1 MTFLQP
7 KFHTKVPENLGIG
20 TRLLALPTNRPGR
33 YLRYII
39 PDKSAAELFS
49 IGAIGEIVLQKS
61 LDFEKSARHTFN
73 VIATDDVS
81 NATAEVN
88 IDVLDVNDWEPRF
101 RQNHYD
107 FVIPKAA
114 KINEPVPLG
123 KLEAADGD
131 VNDKVSITIRG
142 SHAYMFEIQ
151 PDGMLW
157 LKQHKSNLTLM
168 HLIATATD
176 TGIPPRSSSVPV
188 TITMEGVALARSS
201 YWAPG
206 VLGAFGGIVILF
218 ILVVVAMSVY
228 IYKQKRSTTKTRVHS
243 QNTNGG
249 TAATTNGNLMNH
261 EKFSATHLHGG
272 NIRLANPLN
281 NNNNNILGSGSGS
294 SISAGA
300 STILAASLER
310 EAQQRERDREKETYT
325 ATVRSI
331 ISRASAARGGI
342 NYDGD
347 MDRDS
352 INNSDIDKPAWTL
365 SHGNSPQEI
374 NRTTLMQTARNNGWT
389 NVSGP
394 SNLLVNGKVSV
405 KKTII
410 NFTKEQESVS

>member
-1 MTFLQP
+1 M
-7 KFHTKVPENLGIG
+7 
-20 TRLLALPTNRPGR
+20 
-33 YLRYII
+33 
-39 PDKSAAELFS
+39 
-49 IGAIGEIVLQKS
+49 
-61 LDFEKSARHTFN
+61 
-73 VIATDDVS
+73 
-81 NATAEVN
+81 
-88 IDVLDVNDWEPRF
+88 LDVNDWEPRF

-107 FVIPKAA
+107 FVIPKKA

-123 KLEAADGD
+123 KLVAADGD
-131 VNDKVSITIRG
+131 VNDRVSITIRG
-142 SHAYMFEIQ
+142 SHAHMFEIQ

-157 LKQHKSNLTLM
+157 LKQYKSNLTLM

-188 TITMEGVALARSS
+188 TITMEGIALARSNWS
-201 YWAPG
+201 PG
-206 VLGAFGGIVILF
+206 ILGAFGAVLILF
-218 ILVVVAMSVY
+218 LLVIVAMSMY
-228 IYKQKRSTTKTRVHS
+228 IFKQKRSNTKNRVHS
-243 QNTNGG
+243 QDNGV
-249 TAATTNGNLMNH
+249 ATTGNLMNH
-261 EKFSATHLHGG
+261 EKFSATQLHGG

-281 NNNNNILGSGSGS
+281 NNNNNLGSGGSGS

-300 STILAASLER
+300 STLLAASLER

-374 NRTTLMQTARNNGWT
+374 NRTGRTNGWT
-389 NVSGP
+389 NVGGP
-394 SNLLVNGKVSV
+394 SNLLVNGKVSNV
-405 KKTII
+405 L
-410 NFTKEQESVS
+410 